1 MRKGVTD
8 MAKLFDS
15 MSLTGWLTIGQR
27 INCLAA
33 IAMIAVLVL
42 GATSFVGDRVLSGYV
57 TDNEAATALGRTT
70 AAVEAGAL
78 QMRRREKD
86 FLLRKDLAYAE
97 KYEADFGHVMR
108 GLQELAAHPLSAPLQ
123 AELEALLTLTP
134 QHREYFRS
142 VVALHQEMGLSEK
155 EGLKGSLR
163 KAVHAVEEKLK
174 EANLDPLTVKML
186 MMRRH
191 EKDYMLRGAK
201 KYIERID
208 KRRGEFDAL
217 LAETL
222 LPPDEQA
229 VITELMDAYVA
240 GFKAWADADGRA
252 RAETTELSKIYAEM
266 QPHLDVVFEAAAA
279 ELAEAEAG
287 IGQARHTTQ
296 GVMLAVVALILVL
309 GIAAGLLI
317 GRSIRQP
324 LRNITTAMRALADGD
339 TAVEVPTFKVKDEL
353 KEMSAAV
360 AIFRDNAVERQR
372 LEAEQAAEREKRE
385 AESARIDVLIRQF
398 ETDATGL
405 LEDLSAM
412 AKELT
417 KSARDATETAEDSS
431 GISSKVASGASV
443 ASQNIATVSSAAEEL
458 TASIAEISRK
468 VTESSDIAQRA
479 VSETGSTG
487 STMRGMEDAAI
498 KIGDV
503 VTLIQDIA
511 EQTNLLALN
520 ATIEAARAGEA
531 GKGFAVVASEVK
543 SLATQTAKAT
553 EEISQQIAGIQTTSK
568 DAVLANQNVGEI
580 ISRVSE
586 VATAIAGA
594 VEQQDAATREI
605 AGNVQA
611 VAENT
616 AEVTDNIARVQTAAQ
631 RTTETAQAVDAAA
644 NRLDER
650 ASKMREKIQ
659 GFIAG
664 VRAA

>member
-1 MRKGVTD
+1 MARKLGT
-8 MAKLFDS
+8 MGFI
-15 MSLTGWLTIGQR
+15 GRLTIGQR

-33 IAMIAVLVL
+33 VAVVAVLAL
-42 GATSFVGDRVLSGYV
+42 GATSFVGDRLLSGFIA
-57 TDNEAATALGRTT
+57 DNEAATALGRT
-70 AAVEAGAL
+70 ASAVEAGAL

-86 FLLRKDLAYAE
+86 FLLRKDVAYAE
-97 KYEADFGHVMR
+97 KYEADFGRVME
-108 GLQELAAHPLSAPLQ
+108 GLQRLAAHPLSAPLQ
-123 AELEALLTLTP
+123 ADLEALLALTP
-134 QHREYFRS
+134 QHREHFQS
-142 VVALHQEMGLSEK
+142 VVVLHQEMGLSEK

-191 EKDYMLRGAK
+191 EKDYMLRGAP

-217 LAETL
+217 LAETSL
-222 LPPDEQA
+222 APADRA
-229 VITELMDAYVA
+229 AITELMDAYVA
-240 GFKAWADADGRA
+240 GFKAWAETDGRA
-252 RAETTELSKIYAEM
+252 RAETKRLSEIYAEI
-266 QPHLDVVFEAAAA
+266 QPHLDVVFDAAAA
-279 ELAEAEAG
+279 ELAKAEAG
-287 IGQARHTTQ
+287 IAQARATTQ
-296 GVMLAVVALILVL
+296 AVSLAVVAAILVL
-309 GIAAGLLI
+309 AVAAGLVI
-317 GRSIRQP
+317 GRSIRRP
-324 LRNITTAMRALADGD
+324 LRDMATAMRALADGD
-339 TAVEVPTFKVKDEL
+339 TAVEVPTFEVKDEL
-353 KEMSAAV
+353 MDMSAAV
-360 AIFRDNAVERQR
+360 AIFRDNALERER
-372 LEAEQAAEREKRE
+372 LEAEQTGERQQKEVS
-385 AESARIDVLIRQF
+385 AARIDGLIQQF
-398 ETDATGL
+398 EAEAGGL
-405 LEDLSAM
+405 LEELSAM

-417 KSARDATETAEDSS
+417 SSARDASETAESS
-431 GISSKVASGASV
+431 NGLSSKVASGASV
-443 ASQNIATVSSAAEEL
+443 ASQNIATVSSSAEEL
-458 TASIAEISRK
+458 TASISEISRQ
-468 VTESSDIAQRA
+468 VAESSDIAERA
-479 VSETGSTG
+479 VSETESTG
-487 STMRGMEDAAI
+487 TTMRGMEEAAT

-553 EEISQQIAGIQTTSK
+553 EEIAQQIAQIQTTSK

-580 ISRVSE
+580 IGKVSE

-611 VAENT
+611 VAEST
-616 AEVTDNIARVQTAAQ
+616 AEVTDNISRVQTATE
-631 RTTETAQAVDAAA
+631 RTTETAQAVDDAAK
-644 NRLDER
+644 RLDER
-650 ASKMREKIQ
+650 TGKMRGTIQ